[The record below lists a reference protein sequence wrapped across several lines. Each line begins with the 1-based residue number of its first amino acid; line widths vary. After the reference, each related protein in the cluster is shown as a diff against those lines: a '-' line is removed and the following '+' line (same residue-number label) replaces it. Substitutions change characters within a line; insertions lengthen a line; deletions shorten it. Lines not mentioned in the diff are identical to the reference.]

1 MDHKNSENR
10 AMETTQMVS
19 DSLSLLVY
27 KKVIKMDWLLL
38 LLKNFSYS
46 E

>member
-1 MDHKNSENR
+1 MDYKNSENG

-27 KKVIKMDWLLL
+27 NLIKMDWLVL
-38 LLKNFSYS
+38 LLKKFSYS

>member
-1 MDHKNSENR
+1 MGYKNSENG

-27 KKVIKMDWLLL
+27 KKVIKMDWLVL
-38 LLKNFSYS
+38 LLKKFSYY